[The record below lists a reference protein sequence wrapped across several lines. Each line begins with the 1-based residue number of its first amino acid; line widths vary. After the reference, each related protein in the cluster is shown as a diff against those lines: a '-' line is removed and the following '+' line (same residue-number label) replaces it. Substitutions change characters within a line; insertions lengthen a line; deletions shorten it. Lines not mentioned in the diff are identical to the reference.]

1 MVLHKISDF
10 DADYLN
16 TIQAKDIKGMSVY
29 TQGSDEKI
37 GTLSDA
43 LVDDQGKFRYLIV
56 DVGFWIF
63 GKKVLLP
70 IGRGR
75 IDSSSDRVYVT
86 MTRQQ
91 AEHLPEYKEGMA
103 LDFDYEERVR
113 GAYRPTL
120 VEASAPMQASAPLDA
135 TSTAAV
141 VGTAAV
147 ASTAPTYNRDTYDY
161 TQDADLYNTGAHDDQ
176 TFKLYEERLVAGTQ
190 RRKSGE
196 VAIGKHV
203 ETETKRVSVPIEKER
218 VVVERVTPT
227 DAGRVVS
234 PDATA
239 FREGEVAHMEV
250 YEEVPNIQKE
260 AFVREEVRVSKVVD
274 HETVQ
279 AQETIRREELNV
291 DTDGRPTVNKN
302 DQNKK
307 NKK

>member
-16 TIQAKDIKGMSVY
+16 TIQGNDIKGMSVY
-29 TQGSDEKI
+29 TQESSEKI
-37 GTLSDA
+37 GTVSDA

-56 DVGFWIF
+56 DVGFWVF

-75 IDSSSDRVYVT
+75 IDSSTDRVFVQ
-86 MTRQQ
+86 MTKQQ
-91 AEHLPEYKEGMA
+91 AEDLPEYKEGMA
-103 LDFDYEERVR
+103 LDFDYEEQVR
-113 GAYRPTL
+113 GAYRP
-120 VEASAPMQASAPLDA
+120 AS
-135 TSTAAV
+135 
-141 VGTAAV
+141 V
-147 ASTAPTYNRDTYDY
+147 ASTASNYNRDTYDY
-161 TQDADLYNTGAHDDQ
+161 TQDADLYDTGAHDDQ

-203 ETETKRVSVPIEKER
+203 ETETKRVSVPLEKER
-218 VVVERVTPT
+218 VVIERVTPT

-234 PDATA
+234 ADVAN
-239 FREGEVAHMEV
+239 FREGEVAHMEI
-250 YEEVPNIQKE
+250 YEEVANVQKE

-279 AQETIRREELNV
+279 ATETVRREELDI
-291 DTDGRPTVNKN
+291 DTDGRPIIDKNDRNKN
-302 DQNKK
+302 NRK
-307 NKK
+307 